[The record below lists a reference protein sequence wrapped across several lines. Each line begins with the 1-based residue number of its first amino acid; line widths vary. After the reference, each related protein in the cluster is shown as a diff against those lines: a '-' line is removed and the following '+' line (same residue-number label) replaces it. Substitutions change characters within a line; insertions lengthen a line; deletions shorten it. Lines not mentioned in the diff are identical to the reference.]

1 MEDKGI
7 KTEMLAWI
15 EVLRSLKKKMRL
27 QLESAPYR
35 ESVKVLLNQAT
46 STLVKASDFLDQ
58 NQTLGEFTSNAGKL
72 VVVCDEIMDLLVE
85 ADPNHILSF
94 LNIYCTVLSK

>member
-15 EVLRSLKKKMRL
+15 EVLRSLKRKMRV
-27 QLESAPYR
+27 QLENAPYR
-35 ESVKVLLNQAT
+35 ESVKVLLTQAT
-46 STLVKASDFLDQ
+46 STLLKASDYLDQ
-58 NQTLGEFTSNAGKL
+58 NPSLSEFATHAGKL
-72 VVVCDEIMDLLVE
+72 VGLCDEIMDMLAE

-94 LNIYCTVLSK
+94 LNVYCTVLSK

>member
-15 EVLRSLKKKMRL
+15 EVLTSLKKKMRL

-35 ESVKVLLNQAT
+35 ESVKMLLNQAT
-46 STLVKASDFLDQ
+46 STLTKASEYLDQ
-58 NQTLGEFTSNAGKL
+58 NQGFGEFASSAGKL
-72 VVVCDEIMDLLVE
+72 VVVCDEILDLLVD

-94 LNIYCTVLSK
+94 LNVYCTVLSK